1 MAVSSTYLAKVK
13 LSLRVSFNTLDTQ
26 ISDLCEEALL
36 DLTKTADIKTFAF
49 DSADALQSGAIIAY
63 VSYKW
68 FSDEKYLAIYN
79 DMKQKMALSSTYR
92 SVMTNEE

>member
-13 LSLRVSFNTLDTQ
+13 LSLRVSFSTLDTQ

-79 DMKQKMALSSTYR
+79 DMKQKMALSSAYR